1 MGEQAQMEW
10 EKLLKLDRL
19 GDPEYIQH
27 KHRPIYLQDID
38 RILFSPPFRR
48 LANKTQVHP
57 LYDNDHIHHRL
68 IHSLEVATVGRSL
81 GIEVGA
87 WLADDQQLIAS
98 NQVEIIA
105 GLVQTA
111 CMAHDIGNPPFG
123 HSGEEAI
130 ASWFREKFAHPVGIL
145 EDISETQRHEF
156 EAFEGNAQGFR
167 ILTRIEMYKNAGG
180 LRLALASLGAFTKY
194 PVSAAAKIQVP
205 TNGTPYIGLKK
216 YGFFENDIPTFQS
229 IADKLGLPEEEIKS
243 ETGDVIGHWWRRHP
257 LAFLMEAA
265 DDICYNIMDLEDAYL
280 AGDVDYDQVI
290 EALTKLLPKSN
301 KYYPKQENSETISR
315 YRALAIR
322 GAISSCVEAFKKN
335 YDAIME
341 GTFHLSLIDASEKE
355 KDFSEIKQIAKD
367 RIFKAKRKT
376 ELEVYGRNVVY
387 RVLDGLIPLLDEY
400 RSVGWNS
407 DSLSPY
413 HTQVIRSINLPIA
426 HVSNSYDALHALTDF
441 VSGMTDR
448 YAVKVADMLGKR

>member
-1 MGEQAQMEW
+1 MEW

-87 WLADDQQLIAS
+87 WLADDRQLIAS
-98 NQVEIIA
+98 DQVEIIA

-156 EAFEGNAQGFR
+156 AAFEGNAQGFR

-180 LRLALASLGAFTKY
+180 LRLALASLGAFTK
-194 PVSAAAKIQVP
+194 
-205 TNGTPYIGLKK
+205 
-216 YGFFENDIPTFQS
+216 IPRLSRRQNTGVDQCN
-229 IADKLGLPEEEIKS
+229 ALHRPEEI
-243 ETGDVIGHWWRRHP
+243 R
-257 LAFLMEAA
+257 
-265 DDICYNIMDLEDAYL
+265 
-280 AGDVDYDQVI
+280 
-290 EALTKLLPKSN
+290 LL
-301 KYYPKQENSETISR
+301 
-315 YRALAIR
+315 
-322 GAISSCVEAFKKN
+322 
-335 YDAIME
+335 
-341 GTFHLSLIDASEKE
+341 
-355 KDFSEIKQIAKD
+355 
-367 RIFKAKRKT
+367 
-376 ELEVYGRNVVY
+376 
-387 RVLDGLIPLLDEY
+387 
-400 RSVGWNS
+400 
-407 DSLSPY
+407 
-413 HTQVIRSINLPIA
+413 
-426 HVSNSYDALHALTDF
+426 
-441 VSGMTDR
+441 
-448 YAVKVADMLGKR
+448 